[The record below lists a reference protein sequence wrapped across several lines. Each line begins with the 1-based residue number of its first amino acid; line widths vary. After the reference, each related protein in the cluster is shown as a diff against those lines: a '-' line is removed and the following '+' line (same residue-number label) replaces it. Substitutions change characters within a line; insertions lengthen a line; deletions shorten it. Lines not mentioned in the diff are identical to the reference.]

1 MNENIQKMLELLSQ
15 DEEAMKKLSAIPVYE
30 ETQGI
35 IVLAVILYVLVQE
48 DAILGEKEFF
58 NVEDV
63 RRVARNRMA
72 LVQPMLKALREN
84 NQKEIDRYEDITDIL
99 MKEISSD
106 IDIKSMPSAKLPA
119 AKAFA
124 RVHNEVLEYFIK
136 LKKKPEKVEQFIE
149 QAYQETKS
157 SDFAVIAD
165 RVYDLVKQDESETR
179 ETSLEEMP
187 KAVLKGKDYEALV
200 EAGMVDNEQW

>member
-1 MNENIQKMLELLSQ
+1 
-15 DEEAMKKLSAIPVYE
+15 
-30 ETQGI
+30 
-35 IVLAVILYVLVQE
+35 
-48 DAILGEKEFF
+48 
-58 NVEDV
+58 
-63 RRVARNRMA
+63 MA

-119 AKAFA
+119 ARAFA

-136 LKKKPEKVEQFIE
+136 LKKKPEKVEKFIE

-200 EAGMVDNEQW
+200 EAGMVDNEQWLKCFPAGSSPLHFLMKPVTAFYAGMLSVGAGSQATRYVWTCLGIQSHWRGICSSHSE